1 MCFCSLLSAPL
12 YKLSSSSHMF
22 SLQLVSTL
30 RRLRSSTFFNH
41 LRLQKSIN
49 FNPQTSEDFN
59 SFRILREY
67 FYIQYILI
75 NRDGKFILKEKWR
88 KTTGFTIQ
96 KRTKRTTKSFTGYE
110 NVKNVTNL
118 NGQCIQTVCILKSKD
133 PFLLQPK
140 YAFW

>member
-59 SFRILREY
+59 SFRTLREY
-67 FYIQYILI
+67 FYIQYIFI
-75 NRDGKFILKEKWR
+75 NRDGKFILKEKWWNP
-88 KTTGFTIQ
+88 TIP
-96 KRTKRTTKSFTGYE
+96 KRSERTTKSFTCYE

-118 NGQCIQTVCILKSKD
+118 DGQCIQTVCIV
-133 PFLLQPK
+133 PK
-140 YAFW
+140 GWIPRTHFIL

>member
-59 SFRILREY
+59 SFRTLREF
-67 FYIQYILI
+67 FYIQYIFYKQRWEI
-75 NRDGKFILKEKWR
+75 HPQRKMEKDNGIYNPETEW
-88 KTTGFTIQ
+88 
-96 KRTKRTTKSFTGYE
+96 
-110 NVKNVTNL
+110 KNHQEFHWLWECQECHESRWTMHSN
-118 NGQCIQTVCILKSKD
+118 SM
-133 PFLLQPK
+133 
-140 YAFW
+140 YSA

>member
-22 SLQLVSTL
+22 FLQLVSTL

-59 SFRILREY
+59 SFRTLREY
-67 FYIQYILI
+67 LYIQYIFYKQRWEI
-75 NRDGKFILKEKWR
+75 HPPR
-88 KTTGFTIQ
+88 KM
-96 KRTKRTTKSFTGYE
+96 
-110 NVKNVTNL
+110 VKANNPETEWKNHQEFQWLWECQECHESRWTMHSNSMFRAYRL
-118 NGQCIQTVCILKSKD
+118 NS
-133 PFLLQPK
+133 
-140 YAFW
+140 

>member
-59 SFRILREY
+59 SFRTLREY
-67 FYIQYILI
+67 FYIQYIFI

-88 KTTGFTIQ
+88 KTTGFTIP
-96 KRTKRTTKSFTGYE
+96 KRNERTTKSFTGDE

-118 NGQCIQTVCILKSKD
+118 DGQCIQTVCIV
-133 PFLLQPK
+133 PK
-140 YAFW
+140 GWIPRTHFIL